1 MEIEAAA
8 QIEDDAEN
16 GIEGRH
22 LRPEEADHQRC
33 SQQSRHQDQSGEPQ
47 REAMAGQ
54 RIHRLLRNGELL
66 LIRRRRGG
74 VPQQFVQGDP
84 VELSQ
89 GDEIIGIRRGL
100 GPLPLGHRLPAEAQL
115 FGQPLLGIA
124 VLFPQLYQPVC
135 SFDIHS
141 NRPSFP
147 ADPEPSAPADWL

>member
-84 VELSQ
+84 VE
-89 GDEIIGIRRGL
+89 
-100 GPLPLGHRLPAEAQL
+100 AEP
-115 FGQPLLGIA
+115 G
-124 VLFPQLYQPVC
+124 
-135 SFDIHS
+135 
-141 NRPSFP
+141 R
-147 ADPEPSAPADWL
+147 